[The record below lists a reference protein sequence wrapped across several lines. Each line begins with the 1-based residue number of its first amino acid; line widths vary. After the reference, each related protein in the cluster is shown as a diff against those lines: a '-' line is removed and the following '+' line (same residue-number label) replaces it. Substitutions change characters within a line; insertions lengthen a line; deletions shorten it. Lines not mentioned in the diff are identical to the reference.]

1 MEPDLVM
8 EVPDTPDRLA
18 QLANKSS
25 GSSFQNE
32 NINVEVDPLSPSQ
45 GIKHLLQRRNSKHL
59 NLKDTGER
67 YDSTRSTTL
76 ADKILSTPGKSMSE
90 TVNRKPLLG
99 TSFEVGK
106 SAVSM
111 DNKERVKR
119 TDLNHD
125 TLTLLN
131 GAICEDAKRKRG
143 KGLLSENSGVL
154 RSYGSSALLGMGSS
168 LPSMSVGHG
177 RSQIGMVISDKDNLS
192 LQNAC
197 ADMKFRD
204 KGKGVDSCSGVH
216 SKSHQDLASVIQT
229 VVPQRPRGLRRLVR
243 NGCISPYNIARV
255 SNESEVN
262 CQNGKTSGGQKCS
275 SFARISDQDKL
286 QGIDIL
292 DDLQPKVSQRKL
304 VRNVCIS
311 HNSSGSSKQ
320 PIEDELMEIEFGR
333 VPKPNR
339 TSNQIHN
346 VNPDSRG
353 RSDDVKKGK
362 GKAKTDIYTM
372 TNGQHG
378 KANFPLSRLDSRK
391 DVAIYGDSNTDVL
404 GFEDQGWKTDGWRE
418 KESTVSSFKTANIC
432 ESEASGHQSDQSNV
446 VAIGTERPSS
456 ESDLESRRKKH
467 TDRKRKYGSSS
478 NFNGESSS
486 SVLDWRFSKS
496 RSTKTHNPHER
507 GIILGSVIEVD
518 ELHSPEA
525 RSSNLQEQSHSIFD
539 SCNAMTRRVESD
551 ELFAQQLQ
559 EQLYNESPGIRN
571 REEIDASIAW
581 SLQQEENARPMSL
594 PSWQTQRNRRDRLIT
609 RLHSQQLPGNY
620 LPQSVNTAQ
629 YGLSMRSAPWMRY
642 VDFPEMDVNMRSDL
656 LDELDAGMNSISY
669 TTNILHIQRD
679 FDENDYETLLAL
691 DENNHQHSGAS
702 ENQINNLPQSTVQA
716 DTIEEC
722 AVCLEKPSIG
732 DIIRHLPCLH
742 KFHKDICY
750 KLQPWF
756 LIVCYMDPIE
766 LC

>member
-18 QLANKSS
+18 QLANKSC
-25 GSSFQNE
+25 GSSSQNE
-32 NINVEVDPLSPSQ
+32 NINVEVVPLSPNQ
-45 GIKHLLQRRNSKHL
+45 GIKHLLQRRNSIHL
-59 NLKDTGER
+59 ILKDTGER
-67 YDSTRSTTL
+67 YDNTRSTTL
-76 ADKILSTPGKSMSE
+76 DDKILSTPGKSMSE
-90 TVNRKPLLG
+90 TVNKKPLLS

-143 KGLLSENSGVL
+143 KGLLSENSEVL
-154 RSYGSSALLGMGSS
+154 RSHGSSTLLGMGSS

-177 RSQIGMVISDKDNLS
+177 RSQIGMAISDKDNLN
-192 LQNAC
+192 LQNAY

-204 KGKGVDSCSGVH
+204 KGKGVDSCSAVH
-216 SKSHQDLASVIQT
+216 SESHQDLASAIQT

-243 NGCISPYNIARV
+243 NGCISPYNIERV

-262 CQNGKTSGGQKCS
+262 CQNGETSGGQKCS
-275 SFARISDQDKL
+275 LNARISDQDKL

-292 DDLQPKVSQRKL
+292 DDLQPKVNQRKL

-311 HNSSGSSKQ
+311 HNNSSGSSTVKQ
-320 PIEDELMEIEFGR
+320 PIEDELMEIEFRR
-333 VPKPNR
+333 VPKPNG

-362 GKAKTDIYTM
+362 GKAKTDLYAM

-378 KANFPLSRLDSRK
+378 KANLPSSRLDSRK

-404 GFEDQGWKTDGWRE
+404 GFEDQGWKTKVSRE
-418 KESTVSSFKTANIC
+418 KESTVSSSKTANIC
-432 ESEASGHQSDQSNV
+432 EREASGRQSDQSNV
-446 VAIGTERPSS
+446 VAIEI
-456 ESDLESRRKKH
+456 DLESRRKKH
-467 TDRKRKYGSSS
+467 TNRKRKYGSSS

-496 RSTKTHNPHER
+496 RSTKTHNAHEH
-507 GIILGSVIEVD
+507 GIILGPVIEVD

-525 RSSNLQEQSHSIFD
+525 RSGNLQEQSHSIFD
-539 SCNAMTRRVESD
+539 NCKAMTRRVESD

-559 EQLYNESPGIRN
+559 EQLYNESPGISN
-571 REEIDASIAW
+571 REEIDAAIAW
-581 SLQQEENARPMSL
+581 SLQQEENARPVSL
-594 PSWQTQRNRRDRLIT
+594 PSWQTQRNRRDRLIA

-620 LPQSVNTAQ
+620 LPRSVNTAQ
-629 YGLSMRSAPWMRY
+629 YGSSMRSAPWMRY
-642 VDFPEMDVNMRSDL
+642 VDFPGMDVNMRSDL
-656 LDELDAGMNSISY
+656 LDELDGGMNSISY

-679 FDENDYETLLAL
+679 FDENDYEVLLAL

-702 ENQINNLPQSTVQA
+702 ENQINNLPLSIVQA

-742 KFHKDICY
+742 KFHKDCIDQWLRRKTSC
-750 KLQPWF
+750 P
-756 LIVCYMDPIE
+756 VCKSGIT
-766 LC
+766 